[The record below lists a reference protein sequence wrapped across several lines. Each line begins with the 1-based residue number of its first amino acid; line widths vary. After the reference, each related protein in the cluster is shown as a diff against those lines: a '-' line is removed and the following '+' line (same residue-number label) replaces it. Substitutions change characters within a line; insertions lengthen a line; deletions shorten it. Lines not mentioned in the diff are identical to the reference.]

1 MDQLIRQNRPGLSR
15 LVVLLIAAALLALS
29 AVGLTVTTTGGP
41 GGAAVVGV
49 ASADP
54 AEAPAAPADDD
65 KPGLGERLGKVW
77 GDFERCRSVGLYGD
91 LCLGK
96 GVVDAGGA
104 VVGAAKDKAVD
115 KVEDAVEGQFQKA
128 IVTLGNSSLR
138 FVMWMLSFWVDKPS
152 NIVLSAGTGV
162 DDRGHTDGNNL
173 LFSVQDYTMW
183 LQGLLGVFSVLAVG
197 VRFTL
202 SRWSEAEDSATDF
215 VRMLGR
221 IVLASAVWVPG

>member
-96 GVVDAGGA
+96 GVVDAG
-104 VVGAAKDKAVD
+104 VVLLWGRRRIRRSTRSRMRSR
-115 KVEDAVEGQFQKA
+115 GSF
-128 IVTLGNSSLR
+128 R
-138 FVMWMLSFWVDKPS
+138 RRLSPS
-152 NIVLSAGTGV
+152 GTV
-162 DDRGHTDGNNL
+162 HC
-173 LFSVQDYTMW
+173 
-183 LQGLLGVFSVLAVG
+183 GL
-197 VRFTL
+197 
-202 SRWSEAEDSATDF
+202 
-215 VRMLGR
+215 
-221 IVLASAVWVPG
+221 